1 MSRKKLI
8 VVGGGI
14 VGLATAYR
22 LGQKFPDAGITVLE
36 KEPAVGRHQSGN
48 NSGVLHAGLY
58 YKPGSAKALL
68 AVNGI
73 RQMIAFCQQHQ
84 IPHEICGKL
93 VVATAQEELP
103 RLHDL
108 LDRGQRN
115 GLTGLQLLNADQMR
129 EVEPHVAGIAA
140 IRVPE
145 EGIVDYPRVC
155 QVLATQIH
163 GQVIPNAR
171 VRALRQTP
179 GGWVAVT
186 TAGDYE
192 GDFLINCAGLH
203 CDRVSQMAGIP
214 RDLRIIP
221 FRGEYFKIKAARQHL
236 VRNLIYPVPDPKF
249 PFLGVHFTRL
259 IHGGV
264 EAGPNAVLAFAR
276 EGYKKW
282 DINPADLFDALSYRG
297 LWAFLRRY
305 PRMCFDELRRSFS
318 KELFCHSLQ
327 RLVPEIQVEDLEPG
341 GAGVRAQAISPNGE
355 TVQDFHI
362 VHRANSVH
370 VLNAPSPGA
379 TAALA
384 IGDTIA
390 AQVWEAS

>member
-1 MSRKKLI
+1 MPRKRLI

-93 VVATAQEELP
+93 VVATAEEELP

-108 LDRGQRN
+108 LDRGRRN
-115 GLTGLQLLNADQMR
+115 GLAGLQLLNADQMR

-163 GQVIPNAR
+163 GQVITNAR

-179 GGWVAVT
+179 GGWVALT
-186 TAGDYE
+186 NAGDYE
-192 GDFLINCAGLH
+192 CDFLINCAGLH
-203 CDRVSQMAGIP
+203 CDRVSQMAGILKP
-214 RDLRIIP
+214 GGTAVVLAPQGQGLYGSLDEAMGHKRRFSSTDLRGMMEQAGL
-221 FRGEYFKIKAARQHL
+221 RVDRVYQMNKIGTVSWFIFGKVLGRK
-236 VRNLIYPVPDPKF
+236 RINKF
-249 PFLGVHFTRL
+249 SLKVFDKTVWIWRRIDGLLPWKGLSV
-259 IHGGV
+259 I
-264 EAGPNAVLAFAR
+264 AVAT
-276 EGYKKW
+276 K
-282 DINPADLFDALSYRG
+282 NPTKD
-297 LWAFLRRY
+297 
-305 PRMCFDELRRSFS
+305 
-318 KELFCHSLQ
+318 Q
-327 RLVPEIQVEDLEPG
+327 
-341 GAGVRAQAISPNGE
+341 
-355 TVQDFHI
+355 
-362 VHRANSVH
+362 
-370 VLNAPSPGA
+370 
-379 TAALA
+379 
-384 IGDTIA
+384 
-390 AQVWEAS
+390 

>member
-1 MSRKKLI
+1 MRRAKWWGCSSPVSSNMPRKKLI

-115 GLTGLQLLNADQMR
+115 GLTGLQLLNAEQMR

-163 GQVIPNAR
+163 GQVITNAR
-171 VRALRQTP
+171 VHGLRQTP
-179 GGWVAVT
+179 GGWVALT
-186 TAGDYE
+186 NAGDYE

-203 CDRVSQMAGIP
+203 CDRVSQMAGIE

-249 PFLGVHFTRL
+249 PFLGVHFTHLLRVQKL
-259 IHGGV
+259 Q
-264 EAGPNAVLAFAR
+264 AR
-276 EGYKKW
+276 
-282 DINPADLFDALSYRG
+282 
-297 LWAFLRRY
+297 
-305 PRMCFDELRRSFS
+305 
-318 KELFCHSLQ
+318 
-327 RLVPEIQVEDLEPG
+327 
-341 GAGVRAQAISPNGE
+341 
-355 TVQDFHI
+355 
-362 VHRANSVH
+362 
-370 VLNAPSPGA
+370 
-379 TAALA
+379 
-384 IGDTIA
+384 
-390 AQVWEAS
+390 